1 MISKEMETRIDQFIA
16 DNRQNLLQD
25 VATLVNIKSVSVAN
39 DNPQAPYGEGCRKV
53 LDKALQICEG
63 MGFAT
68 KNYDYYAGSA
78 VYGNAEKEIA
88 LLAHLDVVPEGDGWS
103 HDPYDMIE
111 KDGYIYG
118 RGVSDDKGPAVIGL
132 YALKCMK
139 ELGIQPNYTYRMVFG
154 CSEETGMTDL
164 PHYLAAEKE
173 PTFAFAP
180 NSFPTNT
187 KPMTRQKRLRMKVI
201 TETETG
207 MK

>member
-25 VATLVNIKSVSVAN
+25 VATLINIKSVSVAN

-103 HDPYDMIE
+103 HDHMI
-111 KDGYIYG
+111 
-118 RGVSDDKGPAVIGL
+118 
-132 YALKCMK
+132 
-139 ELGIQPNYTYRMVFG
+139 
-154 CSEETGMTDL
+154 
-164 PHYLAAEKE
+164 
-173 PTFAFAP
+173 
-180 NSFPTNT
+180 
-187 KPMTRQKRLRMKVI
+187 
-201 TETETG
+201 
-207 MK
+207 